1 MSIFD
6 GYRHEDPDRLE
17 PGDYR
22 CVITEVKE
30 AASKSTGRPMLVVTV
45 KPNGSNMKINQY
57 IVKNDYFNR
66 NLTALY
72 DSFGIREGDTDLA
85 GWVGAMGA
93 AKLEEDDK
101 GYLRV
106 RYFIA
111 RDRQENLA
119 PWQGEVPAR
128 QTVSHAYTE
137 VGEDDDLPF

>member
-45 KPNGSNMKINQY
+45 KPNGSNIKINQY
-57 IVKNDYFNR
+57 IVKNEYFNR
-66 NLTALY
+66 NMTALY
-72 DSFGIREGDTDLA
+72 DSFGIPEGDRDIA
-85 GWVGAMGA
+85 GWIGAMGA
-93 AKLEEDDK
+93 AKLERDDQ
-101 GYLRV
+101 GYMRV

-119 PWQGEVPAR
+119 PWEGEAPVR
-128 QTVSHAYTE
+128 QTVSDAFTE
-137 VGEDDDLPF
+137 VSDDDDLPF